1 MTTAASAALIRRAAW
16 VGLIV
21 NLILVLIKGIT
32 GIIGHSHAVLAD
44 AVHSLS
50 DLVTD
55 VALIVGVR
63 FWSAPAD
70 DGHPHG
76 HGRIETL
83 VTAAIGVS
91 LAAVAVGLGHDAI
104 RGPDGRY
111 FAPLGQ
117 AAAPTTIA
125 LIGALVSIISKEILY
140 RWTVGVARRCDSPA
154 LAANAWHHRSDA
166 ISSLPAVLAVGV
178 ALIHPAWAF
187 VDRIGAALVCI
198 FILFTALKIV
208 RPVLAQL
215 ADRGAPHQDRVL
227 IESLAMEVPGV
238 SGVHGL
244 RSRYSSGSKLQ
255 VDLHIEVDGELTV
268 SAGHAIAHAVQSK
281 LMGDGPG
288 VIDVVVHV
296 EPAPP

>member
-1 MTTAASAALIRRAAW
+1 MTAAASAAMIRRAAW
-16 VGLIV
+16 VGLVV
-21 NLILVLIKGIT
+21 NLVLVAIKAAA

-70 DGHPHG
+70 DDHPHG

-83 VTAAIGVS
+83 VTAAIGLS

-104 RGPDGRY
+104 RGG
-111 FAPLGQ
+111 GQ

-125 LIGALVSIISKEILY
+125 LVGALVSIISKEILY
-140 RWTVGVARRCDSPA
+140 HWTVGVALRCDSPA

-166 ISSLPAVLAVGV
+166 LSSLPAALAVGV
-178 ALIHPAWAF
+178 ALILPAWAF
-187 VDRIGAALVCI
+187 VDRIGAALVCV
-198 FILFTALKIV
+198 FILVAALRIV

-215 ADRGAPHQDRVL
+215 ADHGAPHKDRAL
-227 IESLAMEVPGV
+227 LESLAEKVPGV
-238 SGVHGL
+238 RGVHAL
-244 RSRYSSGSKLQ
+244 RTRYSGPKLQ
-255 VDLHIEVDGELTV
+255 VDLHIEVDGDLTV

-281 LMGDGPG
+281 LVGDGPG
-288 VIDVVVHV
+288 VIDVVVHI
-296 EPAPP
+296 EPAP